1 MKYANIVDVKNVC
14 AQIGDRRI
22 KWHVIMNIV
31 VGQKSVVVI
40 LVNVQKEHKIVYASV
55 VIEEFEAD

>member
-1 MKYANIVDVKNVC
+1 MKYANIVDVENVC

-31 VGQKSVVVI
+31 VFQSVFVI

>member
-22 KWHVIMNIV
+22 KWHVLTNIV
-31 VGQKSVVVI
+31 VIQSAFVI

-55 VIEEFEAD
+55 VIEEFEED

>member
-31 VGQKSVVVI
+31 VFQSVFVI

>member
-1 MKYANIVDVKNVC
+1 MKYANIVDVENVC

-31 VGQKSVVVI
+31 VFQSVFVI
-40 LVNVQKEHKIVYASV
+40 LVNVQKEHKIVYANV
-55 VIEEFEAD
+55 VIEEFETD